1 MQELPQ
7 IEKGTYRHFKG
18 GLYEVVGV
26 VRHSETLEPMVTYRH
41 LDDESHDVWVRPYA
55 MFFEEVEYEG
65 ERVPRFRYLGD
76 IA

>member
-1 MQELPQ
+1 
-7 IEKGTYRHFKG
+7 
-18 GLYEVVGV
+18 
-26 VRHSETLEPMVTYRH
+26 MVTYRH